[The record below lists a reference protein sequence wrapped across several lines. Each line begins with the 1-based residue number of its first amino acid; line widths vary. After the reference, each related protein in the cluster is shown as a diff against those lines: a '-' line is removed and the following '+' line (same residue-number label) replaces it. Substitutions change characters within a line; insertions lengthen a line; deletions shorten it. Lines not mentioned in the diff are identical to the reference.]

1 MMTPLIK
8 LIDIKKSFFI
18 ENRELPILRGVNL
31 EVMKGDLVS
40 IIGASGSGKSTLMNI
55 IGLMDKPTSGS
66 YYLDGRDV
74 SAFSDDEL
82 SSLRNRYIGFVFQQF
97 HLIPYATALENV
109 IVPTIYSEK
118 PLKDVKHKAIKLLQ
132 SLNMGERINNRPN
145 QLSGGEQQ
153 RVAIA
158 RALVNE
164 PEIILADEPTG
175 ALDSKTSQEIM
186 EIFLQLNQQGKTVI
200 IITHDPNIANIC
212 KRVVKISDGIV
223 I

>member
-1 MMTPLIK
+1 MLPIIK

-18 ENRELPILRGVNL
+18 ENRELRILQGVNL
-31 EVMKGDLVS
+31 EVSRGDLVS
-40 IIGASGSGKSTLMNI
+40 VIGTSGSGKSTLMNI

-66 YYLDGRDV
+66 YYLDGKDTN
-74 SAFSDDEL
+74 SLSDDEL
-82 SSLRNRYIGFVFQQF
+82 SLLRNRYIGFVFQQF

-118 PLKDVKHKAIKLLQ
+118 PIKDVKNKAIKLLQ
-132 SLNMGERINNRPN
+132 SLNMSERTNNRPN

-158 RALVNE
+158 RALIND

-175 ALDSKTSQEIM
+175 ALDSKTSEEIM
-186 EIFLQLNQQGKTVI
+186 QIFLQLHQQGKTVI
-200 IITHDPNIANIC
+200 IITHDPNIAAMC
-212 KRVVKISDGIV
+212 KKVIKISDGIV

>member
-1 MMTPLIK
+1 MLPIIK
-8 LIDIKKSFFI
+8 LTDIKKSFFI
-18 ENRELPILRGVNL
+18 ENRELRILQGVNL
-31 EVMKGDLVS
+31 EVARGDIIS
-40 IIGASGSGKSTLMNI
+40 IIGTSGSGKSTLMNI
-55 IGLMDKPTSGS
+55 IGLMDKATSGS
-66 YYLDGRDV
+66 YHLDGKDV
-74 SAFSDDEL
+74 SSLSDDDL

-118 PLKDVKHKAIKLLQ
+118 PIKDVKNKAIKLLQ
-132 SLNMGERINNRPN
+132 NLNMGERINNRPN

-158 RALVNE
+158 RALIND

-175 ALDSKTSQEIM
+175 ALDSKTSEEIM
-186 EIFLQLNQQGKTVI
+186 QIFLQLNGQGKTVV
-200 IITHDPNIANIC
+200 IITHDPNIAAIC
-212 KRVVKISDGIV
+212 KKVIKISDGIV